1 MKVGGKLDVCEGYKG
16 ESGEFVI
23 TVMSAVLGMWRY
35 LASKK
40 MTPTHEG
47 TKWVDKNQ
55 WELNRL
61 TKFNGN

>member
-23 TVMSAVLGMWRY
+23 TVMSAVLRMWRY

-47 TKWVDKNQ
+47 TK
-55 WELNRL
+55 
-61 TKFNGN
+61 